1 MAKTQKEQG
10 DQGSLPANLIQDLTL
25 AKTVGDARQVAQMLI
40 DSRTLPEQIDSVEK
54 VFVITKYGRELGL
67 DEMTALNSLH
77 IIKGK
82 VTMSYQLIG
91 SLLKRHNYNWNIIK
105 DFEPVLDDKGDKTDN
120 FETIIEFSWI
130 PQKYIALAEKFEKGD
145 LLKVFTHIERR
156 TWNEFNKAGYI
167 KNQWLTLPKLMM
179 RIRTFTFGARFIA
192 PEALQN
198 VYETSEIA
206 DMAGVNYA
214 VDAEGNVV
222 YEDSHENAIVLPE
235 ILTDK

>member
-1 MAKTQKEQG
+1 
-10 DQGSLPANLIQDLTL
+10 
-25 AKTVGDARQVAQMLI
+25 
-40 DSRTLPEQIDSVEK
+40 
-54 VFVITKYGRELGL
+54 
-67 DEMTALNSLH
+67 MTALNSLH

-91 SLLKRHNYNWNIIK
+91 SLLKRHNYNWNVVK
-105 DFEPVLDDKGDKTDN
+105 DFEPVLDENGEKTEN
-120 FETIIEFSWI
+120 FETVIEFSWI
-130 PQKYIALAEKFEKGD
+130 PQKYIALAEKFDKGD
-145 LLKVFTHIERR
+145 LLKVFTHVERR

-214 VDAEGNVV
+214 VDAEGNII
-222 YEDSHENAIVLPE
+222 YEDKGPEDAVVLPE
-235 ILTDK
+235 IVLTDK